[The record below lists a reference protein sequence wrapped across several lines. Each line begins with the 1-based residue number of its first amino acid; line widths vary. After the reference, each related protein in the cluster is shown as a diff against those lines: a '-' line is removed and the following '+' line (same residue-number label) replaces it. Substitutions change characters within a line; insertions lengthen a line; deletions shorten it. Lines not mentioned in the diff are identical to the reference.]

1 MVPRGIRRDALM
13 RSQPAVVTSISAFF
27 PAFNDAENLEVLV
40 PQTDEILQTLAEDFE
55 IIVVDDG
62 STDHTSA
69 VLGGLQ
75 QRFSRLRVVRHPH
88 NLGYGAALQSGF
100 RSAVK
105 ELVFYTDGDG
115 QYDVNEIVKLLAVLT
130 PDQDVVTGYKIRRA
144 DPIHRT
150 LIGKL
155 YHFVVK
161 LLFGLKVRDVDC
173 DFRLIRRKVLEEVP
187 LTCRSGA
194 ICVELMCRIEQA
206 GFRVAEVPVH
216 HYPRISGRS
225 QFFRLGPI
233 ARTAA
238 DILRLWVNLILLKRS
253 PARP

>member
-1 MVPRGIRRDALM
+1 MS
-13 RSQPAVVTSISAFF
+13 SQPAVVTSISVFF

-40 PQTDEILQTLAEDFE
+40 PQTDETLRALAEDFE

-62 STDHTSA
+62 STDRTSA
-69 VLGGLQ
+69 VLEELQ
-75 QRFSRLRVVRHPH
+75 QRCSRLRVVRHPR
-88 NLGYGAALQSGF
+88 NLGYGAALQTGF
-100 RSAVK
+100 RNATK
-105 ELVFYTDGDG
+105 DLVFYTDGDG
-115 QYDVNEIVKLLAVLT
+115 QYDVREIVKLIPVLS

-161 LLFGLKVRDVDC
+161 LLFGLKIRDVEC
-173 DFRLIRRKVLEEVP
+173 DFRLIRRKVLKAIP

-194 ICVELMCRIEQA
+194 ICVELMCQIEKA

-216 HYPRISGRS
+216 HYPRLSGRS

-233 ARTAA
+233 VRTVA

-253 PARP
+253 PARS